1 LYYKST
7 TAGSHKNYL
16 QQLPEKSKKQ
26 SSAAMAPTLAK
37 PLLSDLVAQTGQV
50 PLSHVRPVGDRPDL
64 ASVDNESGAGIPLID
79 LKKLHVPERRKV
91 VEAIGRACESDGFFM
106 VPAHYSRF
114 LSTYSKKFQLVVW
127 PKMIFSNID
136 GPKRSSKRT

>member
-1 LYYKST
+1 
-7 TAGSHKNYL
+7 
-16 QQLPEKSKKQ
+16 
-26 SSAAMAPTLAK
+26 MAPTIAK

-79 LKKLHVPERRKV
+79 LGKLDGPERRTV

-106 VPAHYSRF
+106 VRSLQAAAMRRPAGVIDRVVV
-114 LSTYSKKFQLVVW
+114 LLLPMWPADDQPRIDLLEQL
-127 PKMIFSNID
+127 D
-136 GPKRSSKRT
+136 

>member
-1 LYYKST
+1 
-7 TAGSHKNYL
+7 
-16 QQLPEKSKKQ
+16 
-26 SSAAMAPTLAK
+26 MAPTIAK

-79 LKKLHVPERRKV
+79 LGKLDGPVRRTV

-106 VPAHYSRF
+106 VRAMLPAADVGSGDQPNF
-114 LSTYSKKFQLVVW
+114 LGSACL
-127 PKMIFSNID
+127 
-136 GPKRSSKRT
+136 SSLQTDTG